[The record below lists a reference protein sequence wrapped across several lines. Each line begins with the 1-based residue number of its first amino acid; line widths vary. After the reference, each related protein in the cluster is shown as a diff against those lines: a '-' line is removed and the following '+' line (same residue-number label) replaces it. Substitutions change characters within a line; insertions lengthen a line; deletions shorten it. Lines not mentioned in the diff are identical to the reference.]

1 MGLFV
6 GCLMW
11 LELLC
16 LSVFYDF
23 LGFSVL
29 CFCDGRLLLRFRSLG
44 LNDVFY
50 LFCVVL

>member
-6 GCLMW
+6 GCLVW

-23 LGFSVL
+23 LGFSVVF
-29 CFCDGRLLLRFRSLG
+29 FCGRDCCLFWEFG
-44 LNDVFY
+44 LK
-50 LFCVVL
+50 